1 MIIDKKS
8 TPSKRYSQELQNTHW
23 KLKADNIRIRD
34 KHKCRLCNAT
44 DTQLDVHHLR
54 YIEGREPWEYDDGD
68 LVTLCHKCHEKLHN
82 EINFYQLKE
91 WDYFYHKVLDG
102 VGIVSH
108 INANSLEFHIC
119 WTETEKDVPEH
130 GRIWF
135 EDQAYPEDIR
145 PATSSEIWDFWDKLL
160 KYYGDEESL
169 KMLISFERMLA
180 IMPPRNHPIWKLIE
194 PINRAMHEK
203 MINE

>member
-1 MIIDKKS
+1 MIIDRKS

-34 KHKCRLCNAT
+34 KYKCRLCNAT
-44 DTQLDVHHLR
+44 GIQLDVHHLR

-68 LVTLCHKCHEKLHN
+68 LVTLCHKCHEKLHD

-91 WDYFYHKVLDG
+91 WDYFYHKDFDG
-102 VGIVSH
+102 VGIVSRMYTD
-108 INANSLEFHIC
+108 SLEFHVC
-119 WTETEKDVPEH
+119 WTETERDVPEH

-135 EDQAYPEDIR
+135 EGGGYPSNVR
-145 PATSSEIWDFWDKLL
+145 AATNTEIWDFWDKLL

-169 KMLISFERMLA
+169 EILISHERMLA

-194 PINRAMHEK
+194 PINRAMHEDLK
-203 MINE
+203 